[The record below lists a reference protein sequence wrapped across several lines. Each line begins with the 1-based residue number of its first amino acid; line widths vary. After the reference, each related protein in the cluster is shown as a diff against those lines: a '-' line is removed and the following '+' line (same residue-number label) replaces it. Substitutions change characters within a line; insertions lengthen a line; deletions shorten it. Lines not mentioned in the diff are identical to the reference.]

1 MKKILIID
9 ACMRKEDSRTALLLA
24 KAEETL
30 KGLHPDWTFARV
42 RLADLP
48 IRYLDKASLA
58 ERDALLA
65 DKRYDHPR
73 FDLAHQFQEADG
85 MIVAAPFWDLSF
97 PAVLKVYIENVS
109 VDGLTFYCDEQG
121 LHGRCKAAWMLHL
134 CTRGGIWDEDTRQ
147 DEHYLRAMCGFFGVG
162 QYHVAAA
169 EGIDIVGLDHEKI
182 LGEALAQTERICRT
196 LA

>member
-9 ACMRKEDSRTALLLA
+9 ACMRKEDSRTALLCK
-24 KAEETL
+24 KAVETL
-30 KGLHPDWTFARV
+30 KELHPDWTFERV
-42 RLADLP
+42 ALADLP
-48 IRYLDKASLA
+48 LRYLDKDSLT

-65 DKRYDHPR
+65 EKRYDHPR

-97 PAVLKVYIENVS
+97 PAALKVYIENVS

-121 LHGRCKAAWMLHL
+121 LHGKCRAAWMLHL
-134 CTRGGIWDEDTRQ
+134 STRGGLWDEETRQ
-147 DEHYLRAMCGFFGVG
+147 DEHYLRALCGYFGVG
-162 QYHVAAA
+162 AYNVVAAK
-169 EGIDIVGLDHEKI
+169 GLDIVGLDHEKI
-182 LGEALAQTERICRT
+182 LKDALSETEKVCRT